1 MNTWEEK
8 NGLGSLLPGGSGM
21 VAPLNRLIEWRAQR
35 IHDPLERLKFLRHA
49 TASSM
54 ALQSTLVRP
63 RRWQMAAAALL
74 FAMVS
79 ISAFTIARQP
89 ASTSA
94 ASLPERLSVQGGMRL
109 MPKVWLV
116 ETKQDSEVYSNG
128 LRVENKYAVN
138 NEPRG
143 SYPVYARRDAKDTPM
158 EWRSQPSG
166 IVFHTTESLQ
176 LPFEQAATKAIQR
189 VDVDVLGMVR
199 QNRSY
204 HFMIDK
210 FGQVYRLVKE
220 SDVAY
225 HAGFSVWG
233 DDRAVFVNLNN
244 SFLSIA
250 IETHTRSDQETPT
263 ATAAQIHSARVLTQM
278 LRSKYQI
285 PANDCVTHAQVSVN
299 PDNKLLGFHTD
310 WAGNFP
316 FTELGLG
323 DNYLEP
329 SAAIDTFGFTYDS
342 TLVKAT
348 GSRYWQGLILSE
360 EQMRSQAMNQ
370 GLSQAEYRK
379 ILQAKY
385 SSILRAVRG
394 NSAEKEKSNEN

>member
-1 MNTWEEK
+1 
-8 NGLGSLLPGGSGM
+8 M

-35 IHDPLERLKFLRHA
+35 IEDPLERLKFLRQA
-49 TASSM
+49 TTSSM
-54 ALQSTLVRP
+54 TLQASLLKP
-63 RRWQMAAAALL
+63 RRWQVVTGGLL
-74 FAMVS
+74 FAMIT
-79 ISAFTIARQP
+79 ISAFTLARQP
-89 ASTSA
+89 ASTA
-94 ASLPERLSVQGGMRL
+94 AATLPERVGAQGGVQL

-128 LRVENKYAVN
+128 LRIENKYAVN
-138 NEPRG
+138 NEPRKP
-143 SYPVYARRDAKDTPM
+143 YPAFARRNAQETPL
-158 EWRSQPSG
+158 EWRTQPSG

-176 LPFEQAATKAIQR
+176 LPFEQSATKAIQR
-189 VDVDVLGMVR
+189 VDVDVLGFVR

-233 DDRAVFVNLNN
+233 DERAVFVNLNN

-250 IETHTRSDQETPT
+250 IETHTRPDQEMPT
-263 ATAAQIHSARVLTQM
+263 ATAAQVHSARVLTQM

-285 PANDCVTHAQVSVN
+285 PGADCVTHAQVSVN

-316 FTELGLG
+316 FRELGLG

-329 SAAIDTFGFTYDS
+329 PAAIDTFGFTYDS
-342 TLVKAT
+342 TLVQAT
-348 GSRYWQGLILSE
+348 GSRYWQGLILAD
-360 EQMRSQAMNQ
+360 EQMRAQAMNQ
-370 GLSQAEYRK
+370 GLSQAEYRRLLQDKYRK
-379 ILQAKY
+379 ILK
-385 SSILRAVRG
+385 AVRG

>member
-35 IHDPLERLKFLRHA
+35 IVDPLERLKFLRHA
-49 TASSM
+49 TSSSM
-54 ALQSTLVRP
+54 ALQATLLRP
-63 RRWQMAAAALL
+63 RRWQMAAGGLL
-74 FAMVS
+74 FAMIT
-79 ISAFTIARQP
+79 ISAFTLARQP
-89 ASTSA
+89 STAA
-94 ASLPERLSVQGGMRL
+94 ASLPDRLTTQGGVRL

-128 LRVENKYAVN
+128 LRIENKYAIG
-138 NEPRG
+138 NEPRR
-143 SYPVYARRDAKDTPM
+143 SYPAYARRDAKDTPM
-158 EWRSQPSG
+158 EWRTQPSG

-176 LPFEQAATKAIQR
+176 LPFEQSSTKAIQR

-233 DDRAVFVNLNN
+233 DERAVFVNLNN

-250 IETHTRSDQETPT
+250 IETHTRPDQETPT

-285 PANDCVTHAQVSVN
+285 PASDCVTHAQVSVN

-342 TLVKAT
+342 TLVQAT
-348 GSRYWQGLILSE
+348 GSRYWQGLILAE
-360 EQMRSQAMNQ
+360 EQMRAQAMNQ

-379 ILQAKY
+379 ILQDKY
-385 SSILRAVRG
+385 TKILRAVRG
-394 NSAEKEKSNEN
+394 NTVEKEKSNEN